1 MPDQGQQS
9 VSERKLRAAM
19 ERLLAGTA
27 ERTDGRL
34 IKENLYREAGV
45 SRATMNRAPTI
56 LEEWSRRVDGT
67 QPRDQ
72 EIEGLRRALSDQRA
86 ESRRLRER
94 IQELEAQ
101 LTIAATAIAELHVE
115 NQLLRGEDR
124 TLGVTPMRRP
134 SSHKGL
140 FPDEGVAHVARR
152 AGASVSG

>member
-1 MPDQGQQS
+1 MPDPAQQS
-9 VSERKLRAAM
+9 GSERKLRAAM

-34 IKENLYREAGV
+34 LKENLYREAGV

-72 EIEGLRRALSDQRA
+72 ETVALRRTLSEQRA
-86 ESRRLRER
+86 ETRRLRER

-101 LTIAATAIAELHVE
+101 LTIAANATAELHVE

-124 TLGVTPMRRP
+124 TWGVTPMRRP
-134 SSHKGL
+134 SNHES
-140 FPDEGVAHVARR
+140 
-152 AGASVSG
+152 